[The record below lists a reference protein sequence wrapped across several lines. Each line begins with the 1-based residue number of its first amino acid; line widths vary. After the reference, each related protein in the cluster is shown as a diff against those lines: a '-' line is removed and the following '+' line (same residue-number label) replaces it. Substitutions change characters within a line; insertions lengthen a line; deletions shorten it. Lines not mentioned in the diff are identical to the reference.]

1 MSFDADRL
9 YALLPAVYR
18 SRDAEQ
24 GGPLRAL
31 LAVIAEQ
38 AVVLEQDLEQLYDDY
53 FIETCAGWVVPY
65 IGDLVGAGDLFVCP
79 DADYNPRVY
88 VASTLAYRRR
98 KGTAAVLEQ
107 LAQDVTGWRASV
119 VEFFQCLATTQYLNH
134 LRPEHLAIAD
144 LRPRELYRDTPF
156 DRTTHTV
163 EVRNIAGRRGRYN
176 IPNVGI
182 FLWRLDSYSVTD
194 APAHPVDEHRYLF
207 DALGREVTLYN
218 QPVPE
223 EQITHLAEPVN
234 VPMPLS
240 REVLDR
246 YLDSY
251 YGKGQSLLLNVDGK
265 DVLPNTTDSSE
276 ERLTDLIKVCDLS
289 DLKDKDG
296 KVTGWANLPKDKI
309 AIDPVLGR
317 LAFPSE
323 ASPQK
328 VRVTYHYGFSAR
340 LGGGEYRR
348 ANSFTAGLQPIIRVR
363 SSEKPPPQEALKA
376 LLKVLLE
383 ALNDL
388 AGSGGVVVEIETND
402 CFNFEEPLT
411 INVDRGKTLELRA
424 AEGRRPI
431 LQLKEDLRIM
441 GGENSTVILNGL
453 LVSGGGLSIP
463 DSANKLQRLE
473 LRHCTLLPE
482 SKPTIKIEA
491 PEVTVVI
498 DRCIVGA
505 ISSVE
510 DARCWITNSIV
521 DGGAETAVAY
531 ADRTEDKAGASL
543 TAENSTFIGKV
554 HTIMLELASNTIF
567 LGPLTVERLQQGGVR
582 FSYMPPSSR
591 TPRQYHC
598 QPSNPNEAAR
608 LRPIFTSLRYGN
620 PGYCQLSPFCAVEI
634 RQGADD
640 QAEMGAF
647 HHLYQPQREANLRA
661 RLREY
666 LRFGLEA
673 EIFYVN

>member
-53 FIETCAGWVVPY
+53 FIETCADWVAPY
-65 IGDLVGAGDLFVCP
+65 IGDLVGAGDLFVYP

-98 KGTAAVLEQ
+98 KGSAAVLEQ
-107 LAQDVTGWRASV
+107 LAQDVTGWHASV
-119 VEFFQCLATTQYLNH
+119 VEFFQRLATTQYLNH

-144 LRPRELYRDTPF
+144 LRTRELYRDTPF
-156 DRTTHTV
+156 DCTPHTV

-182 FLWRLDSYSVTD
+182 FLWRLGSYAVTD
-194 APAHPVDEHRYLF
+194 APPYRVDERRYLF
-207 DALGREVTLYN
+207 DALGRGITLYSR
-218 QPVPE
+218 PVAE

-234 VPMPLS
+234 LPMPLS
-240 REVLDR
+240 REVLDQH
-246 YLDSY
+246 LDIY
-251 YGKGQSLLLNVDGK
+251 YGKGKSLLLNVDGVEK
-265 DVLPNTTDSSE
+265 SVDC
-276 ERLTDLIKVCDLS
+276 IQVCDLS
-289 DLKDKDG
+289 D
-296 KVTGWANLPKDKI
+296 WSNLPKNKI

-323 ASPQK
+323 TSPPDK

-340 LGGGEYRR
+340 LGGGEYQR
-348 ANSFTAGLQPIIRVR
+348 ANSFTPCLQPIIRVL
-363 SSEKPPPQEALKA
+363 SEKPTLQ
-376 LLKVLLE
+376 E

-388 AGSGGVVVEIETND
+388 ARSRSSGVVDVVEIEVND
-402 CFNFEEPLT
+402 YFSETPT
-411 INVDRGKTLELRA
+411 INVAPGKTLELRA

-431 LQLKEDLRIM
+431 LQLKEDLQIR

-453 LVSGGGLSIP
+453 LVSGGGLHIP
-463 DSANKLQRLE
+463 NSDDNQLQRLE

-482 SKPTIKIEA
+482 SKPAIKIEA
-491 PEVTVVI
+491 PGVTVVI
-498 DRCIVGA
+498 DHCIVGA

-510 DARCWITNSIV
+510 DTRCWITDSIV
-521 DGGAETAVAY
+521 DAGAETAIVY
-531 ADRTEDKAGASL
+531 ADMAENKAGASL
-543 TAENSTFIGKV
+543 TVENSTFIGRV
-554 HTIMLELASNTIF
+554 HTVMLELASNTIF
-567 LGPLTVERLQQGGVR
+567 LGSLTVERLQQGGVR
-582 FSYMPPSSR
+582 FSYVPPGSQA
-591 TPRQYHC
+591 PRQYHC
-598 QPSNPNEAAR
+598 QPM
-608 LRPIFTSLRYGN
+608 RPIFTSLRYGDA
-620 PGYCQLSPFCAVEI
+620 GYCQLSPFCAVEI

>member
-9 YALLPAVYR
+9 YTLLPAVYR
-18 SRDAEQ
+18 SRDPEQ

-38 AVVLEQDLEQLYDDY
+38 AVVLEENLEQLYDDY
-53 FIETCAGWVVPY
+53 FIETCADWVVPY
-65 IGDLVGAGDLFVCP
+65 LSDLMGAGDLFVCP
-79 DADYNPRVY
+79 DADYNPRLY

-98 KGTAAVLEQ
+98 KGSAAVLEQ

-119 VEFFQCLATTQYLNH
+119 VEFFQRLATTQYLNH

-144 LRPRELYRDTPF
+144 LRTRELYRDTPF
-156 DRTTHTV
+156 DRTPHTV
-163 EVRNIAGRRGRYN
+163 DVRNITGRRGRYN

-182 FLWRLDSYSVTD
+182 FLWRLGSYAVTD
-194 APAHPVDEHRYLF
+194 APAHRVDERRYRF
-207 DALGREVTLYN
+207 DALGREVTLYSR
-218 QPVPE
+218 PMPE

-234 VPMPLS
+234 LPMPLS

-246 YLDSY
+246 DLDIY
-251 YGKGQSLLLNVDGK
+251 YGKGKSLLLNVDGVEK
-265 DVLPNTTDSSE
+265 SVDC
-276 ERLTDLIKVCDLS
+276 IQVCDLS
-289 DLKDKDG
+289 D
-296 KVTGWANLPKDKI
+296 WSNLPKNKI

-328 VRVTYHYGFSAR
+328 VRVTYYYGFSAK

-348 ANSFTAGLQPIIRVR
+348 ANSFALDLQHVLRVP
-363 SSEKPPPQEALKA
+363 SEKPTLQ
-376 LLKVLLE
+376 E

-388 AGSGGVVVEIETND
+388 AGSGGVVEIEVND
-402 CFNFEEPLT
+402 CFAETPT
-411 INVDRGKTLELRA
+411 INVARDTTLELRA

-431 LQLKEDLRIM
+431 LRMEDDLRII
-441 GGENSTVILNGL
+441 GGENSIVILNGL
-453 LVSGGGLSIP
+453 LVSGGGLHIP
-463 DSANKLQRLE
+463 DSPDNQLQRLE

-482 SKPTIKIEA
+482 SKPAIKIEA
-491 PEVTVVI
+491 PGVTVVI

-510 DARCWITNSIV
+510 DARCWITDSIV
-521 DGGAETAVAY
+521 DAGAETAVAY
-531 ADRTEDKAGASL
+531 ASMTEDKAGASL
-543 TAENSTFIGKV
+543 TVENSTFIGRV
-554 HTIMLELASNTIF
+554 HTVMLELASNTIF
-567 LGPLTVERLQQGGVR
+567 LGSLTAERLQQGGVR
-582 FSYMPPSSR
+582 FSCVPPGSR
-591 TPRQYHC
+591 VPRQYHC
-598 QPSNPNEAAR
+598 QSM
-608 LRPIFTSLRYGN
+608 RPIFTSLRYGDA
-620 PGYCQLSPFCAVEI
+620 GYCQLSPFCAVEI